1 MTIGDRSVICVDW
14 DERSL
19 RVVEAGFSRSGVH
32 LRRAVHVP
40 LGPGINA
47 RDPAEM
53 GNFINLALRE
63 HRIRAKKV
71 LVDVPRQDLIL
82 NLITLPRGT
91 RDELAAMV
99 HAQMGKELPFSKDQ
113 AAIDFAVVPGAG
125 GTTCDLWVAAVRTN
139 IIEYYQQTLEAAGLT
154 VERIGLRSYANQ
166 AAVVEGGDVAGRTVL
181 VDIGPSMTEIS
192 VIRDARLV
200 YSRAAMVAM
209 APEPARTEEPPLAP
223 ADLMIPR
230 PDDSIPRQ
238 GPLDGLLI
246 EVSRT
251 IQAYRAGD
259 PGAKLDRIILSGTGG
274 VDERA
279 RAAFESRFGSPTRI
293 FEAPPALNWKRVAE
307 VSAAP
312 FVAAI
317 GLTYNHLAAETERF
331 DFLHPKEPEAERK
344 EGGKRRKL
352 MAAAGALFA
361 AAALVLIV
369 QLFWIEQGKI
379 DRIVEERQK
388 VERQIKEFDTLQKKA
403 ADLDEW
409 QKKNVVWIDKVK
421 LLAENFVSNE
431 KAYISELLIKDSGEM
446 TITLASTDSSVG
458 TKLADEFRKIATSQP
473 AIGSKKPTSMPEFV
487 VDIGK
492 VRADPKDPVY
502 KFIDTL
508 TVRLKAL
515 EKPKTGKGKSG

>member
-1 MTIGDRSVICVDW
+1 MICVDW

-19 RVVEAGFSRSGVH
+19 RVIEAGFSRSGVH

-40 LGPGINA
+40 LGPGVNS

-53 GNFINLALRE
+53 GDFINLTLRE

-82 NLITLPRGT
+82 NLITLPKGT
-91 RDELAAMV
+91 RDELTAMV

-113 AAIDFAVVPGAG
+113 AAIDFAVVPGDG

-166 AAVVEGGDVAGRTVL
+166 AAVVESGDVAGRTVL

-209 APEPARTEEPPLAP
+209 AAEPARTEEPAS
-223 ADLMIPR
+223 ADLLIPR
-230 PDDSIPRQ
+230 PDDSASRQ
-238 GPLDGLLI
+238 GSLDALLI

-251 IQAYRAGD
+251 IQAYRASD
-259 PGAKLDRIILSGTGG
+259 PGAKIDRIILSGTGG

-293 FEAPPALNWKRVAE
+293 FEAPVSLNWKRVAE

-344 EGGKRRKL
+344 EGGKRRRL
-352 MAAAGALFA
+352 MVVASALFV
-361 AAALVLIV
+361 AAALVLVV

-379 DRIVEERQK
+379 DKIVAERQR
-388 VERQIKEFDTLQKKA
+388 VERQIKEFETLQKKA
-403 ADLDEW
+403 ADLEQW
-409 QKKNVVWIDKVK
+409 QKKNVVWIDKLK
-421 LLAENFVSNE
+421 LLAESFVSNE
-431 KAYISELLIKDSGEM
+431 KAYITDLLIKDTGEM

-473 AIGSKKPTSMPEFV
+473 ATASKKPTSMPEFT

-492 VRADPKDPVY
+492 VKANPKDDVY

-508 TVRLKAL
+508 TVRLKSL
-515 EKPKTGKGKSG
+515 EKPKTTKGKSG